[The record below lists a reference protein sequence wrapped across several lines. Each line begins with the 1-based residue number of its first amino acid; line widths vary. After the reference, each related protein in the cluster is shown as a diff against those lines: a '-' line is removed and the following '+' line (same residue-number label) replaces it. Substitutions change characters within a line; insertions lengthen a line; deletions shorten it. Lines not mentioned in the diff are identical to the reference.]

1 MLSHELVPAALV
13 ASALAPSV
21 LLLWLVVIAD
31 SRPEP
36 ARVVLGA
43 VFFGALSAVV
53 AAFVELALQK
63 LIPLPSGTWIAAYQ
77 KAMLFAA
84 IPEEALKVS
93 IIAILAQRARDF
105 DEPMDGVVYGVAVGL
120 GFAAL
125 ENVGYLAGTGAH
137 WGGLAIVRGVLSVPF
152 HGALG
157 AIAGAYIAR
166 ARFGGALGGH
176 AHSPSSR
183 QHLMIKAW
191 VIPMLLHGLFDGA
204 LFGIAK
210 TTPAALQ
217 TPSGVVMVVFAAI
230 SAPVVGF
237 GAIIYAAV
245 LARRVARHQKV
256 WLHTKRLPVAH
267 WRDVWAECLV
277 GVGASF
283 VALALIIAGSSG
295 TRFVGTGFLALTV
308 GMAWRSGRHLNA
320 TAKRRHGDIMA
331 APLPLAPTPTM
342 PPTPPL

>member
-1 MLSHELVPAALV
+1 MLSHELLPAALV

-36 ARVVLGA
+36 PRVVLA
-43 VFFGALSAVV
+43 SVFFGVLSAVV
-53 AAFVELALQK
+53 AALLELSLQK
-63 LIPLPSGTWIAAYQ
+63 LIPLASGTWVAAYQ
-77 KAMLFAA
+77 NAFLFAA
-84 IPEEALKVS
+84 IPEEVLKVS
-93 IIAILAQRARDF
+93 IIAILALRARDF
-105 DEPMDGVVYGVAVGL
+105 DEPMDGVVYGAAVGL

-125 ENVGYLAGTGAH
+125 ENVGYLAGTGPN
-137 WGGLAIVRGVLSVPF
+137 WGGLAIIRGVLSVPF

-176 AHSPSSR
+176 AHNPSSR
-183 QHLMIKAW
+183 NHLMIKAW
-191 VIPMLLHGLFDGA
+191 LIPMLLHGLFDGA

-217 TPSGVVMVVFAAI
+217 TPSGVMMVVLAAI

-237 GAIIYAAV
+237 GSIIYAAV
-245 LARRVARHQKV
+245 LARRVARHQKA
-256 WLHTKRLPVAH
+256 WLHAKRLPVAH
-267 WRDVWAECLV
+267 WRDVWAECLI

-283 VALALIIAGSSG
+283 VALALIIAGSAG
-295 TRFVGTGFLALTV
+295 TRFIGTGFLALTV
-308 GMAWRSGRHLNA
+308 GMAWRSGRHLNS
-320 TAKRRHGDIMA
+320 TAKRRPGEIVA
-331 APLPLAPTPTM
+331 APLPLPPIPTI
-342 PPTPPL
+342 PPPPAA